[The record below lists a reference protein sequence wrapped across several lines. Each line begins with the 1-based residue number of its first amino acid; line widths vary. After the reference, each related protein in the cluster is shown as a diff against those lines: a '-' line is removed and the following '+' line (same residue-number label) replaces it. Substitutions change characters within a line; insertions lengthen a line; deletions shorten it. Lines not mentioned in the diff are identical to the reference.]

1 MSKYAFLLFGLLVLC
16 GAAPSIDDKEEK
28 GRIVN
33 GQEAPDG
40 ALPYQASIQLNYGS
54 RLVAASQLT
63 SGVELLSI
71 KTGFLQPHIV

>member
-1 MSKYAFLLFGLLVLC
+1 MSKYAVLLFGHLVLS
-16 GAAPSIDDKEEK
+16 GANPSADDKEEK

-33 GQEAPDG
+33 GQEA
-40 ALPYQASIQLNYGS
+40 PYQASIQLNYGS